1 VTNLQDAEFIV
12 LDVLKDFIKEFLYL
26 NGGIKLRAVLKD
38 NSFVDIYLNPLEEN
52 SFSFHFQCKDGR
64 IFRLDTYPG
73 EKRAKTLST
82 YPVHLH
88 YENQNNVIEPPFKVG
103 RNSLDNLRNFLE
115 FITEI
120 LNVKLTDREV
130 DE

>member
-1 VTNLQDAEFIV
+1 MTNLQDAEFIP
-12 LDVLKDFIKEFLYL
+12 LDVLKGFIKEFLYL
-26 NGGIKLRAVLKD
+26 NDGVKLRAVLKD
-38 NSFVDIYLNPLEEN
+38 NSFIDIYHSLEEN
-52 SFSFHFQCKDGR
+52 SFSFHFHCKDSR

-73 EKRAKTLST
+73 EKKAKSLST
-82 YPVHLH
+82 YPIHFH
-88 YENQNNVIEPPFKVG
+88 YGSQNNVIEPPFKVE
-103 RNSLDNLRNFLE
+103 RSSFFLK